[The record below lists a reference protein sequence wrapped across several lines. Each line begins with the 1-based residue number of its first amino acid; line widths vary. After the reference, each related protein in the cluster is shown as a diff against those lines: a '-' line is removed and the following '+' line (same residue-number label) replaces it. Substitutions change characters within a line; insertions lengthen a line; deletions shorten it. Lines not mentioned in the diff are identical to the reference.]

1 MAYCTRQDL
10 VDRIGEALLVELS
23 DLEREGQAN
32 EARIAAAIADADAE
46 IDSYARARYDVPLSP
61 VPASVKAIAVDLV
74 IYRLLAARGFDKASA
89 DEAVVD
95 QHKAAIDWLQRL
107 ASGQVTLGVERP
119 AKDQGATVT
128 AASRIFSRT
137 SMEDL

>member
-10 VDRIGEALLVELS
+10 VARIGEPLLVELS
-23 DLEREGQAN
+23 DLEREGVSN
-32 EARIAAAIADADAE
+32 EARIAAAIADATAE

-61 VPASVKAIAVDLV
+61 VPEVVRALAVDLV
-74 IYRLLAARGFDKASA
+74 VYRLLAARGFDKASA

-95 QHKAAIDWLQRL
+95 KHKAAVAWLQRL

-119 AKDQGATVT
+119 AKDQGATVV
-128 AASRIFSRT
+128 APGRVFSRRT
-137 SMEDL
+137 LEDL